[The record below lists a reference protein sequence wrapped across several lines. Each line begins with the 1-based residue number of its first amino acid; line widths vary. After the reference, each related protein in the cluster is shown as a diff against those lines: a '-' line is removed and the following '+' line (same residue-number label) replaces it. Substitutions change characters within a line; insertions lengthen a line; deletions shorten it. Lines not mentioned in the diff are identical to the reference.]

1 MEKKRPADKKVH
13 ELYVEKKLT
22 CREIGNKYGV
32 TRQAV
37 HLWLKRLGIKAEDNT
52 KIHVTCK
59 KCGEDFFVSRYRWKI
74 RKSFYCTVDCYVADR
89 DRGYNYNRAGYF
101 QSREIVKLYFNLK
114 PKNIIHHVD
123 GDSGN
128 FELSNLW
135 VFRNRSDHSVY
146 HHCQRTGKKAPIP
159 IWRGDQIDL

>member
-59 KCGEDFFVSRYRWKI
+59 KCGEPTTLEYSLIGVES
-74 RKSFYCTVDCYVADR
+74 A
-89 DRGYNYNRAGYF
+89 
-101 QSREIVKLYFNLK
+101 
-114 PKNIIHHVD
+114 
-123 GDSGN
+123 
-128 FELSNLW
+128 
-135 VFRNRSDHSVY
+135 
-146 HHCQRTGKKAPIP
+146 
-159 IWRGDQIDL
+159 